1 MSLGQL
7 VLELKLD
14 GNQFTV
20 NLKQAQGQ
28 LGQFVL
34 GAQRANSV
42 IRQAESGTRKWGNVI
57 RDTVIGLALARDAI
71 RTLGD
76 VTFGWQKAIIST
88 NSEMEKSIA
97 LMRNFSK
104 QKDTMIAT
112 QEAVGDVTKLLARA
126 STSPFNLTS
135 ITDAFV
141 KLRVGGVDPVF
152 KSLDTLVDSVAAFGG
167 SGENL
172 KRAGV
177 ALQQMAGKGVVS
189 MEELRQQLGESVP
202 TAINAMA
209 DALGTSYSK
218 LVKEIS
224 QGKVTSKPAILAMM
238 QELELSFK
246 GASGAMMNTWGG
258 AVAQFETGMKRL
270 AVSFGGLDKDGFAG
284 NGYLKTVTHELKGI
298 NEVLSSPEMIRS
310 AKELGQSL
318 AELIS
323 KVASGTKWIIEHRDS
338 IYEWGKALLYLWAA
352 FKGATLIGGFIS
364 TAGAAMGRLSLA
376 MIQMRM
382 QGLSATAALRA
393 QAIALTGFNSAAAI
407 AAAGFVRIATGSNAA
422 AVAVRILGVALGT
435 LAGPIGVV
443 IALAATL
450 GYSWYENKKAANA
463 ATEAVLALNGALTD
477 NAQLKILSDARDG
490 KKKAYDDKFGAGAS
504 KFNGYA
510 SKEEAAAYEKEKKE
524 AAAELKKIDEDF
536 TKARL
541 GVANSLAETDAQGQ
555 IAANSTAVSRISD
568 AYRIDKE
575 NLREQFQKEAKKDGK
590 KFDDDGFAAA
600 LVQLKRIKVQDEVAL
615 YEEEMGKAQEK
626 INSLIGN
633 SAKTIRGNPIM
644 TQEQLQELQT
654 AKKLLVDY
662 REKASDAKDS
672 LQDMGKVKLAD
683 TLVDPGAKAGKPA
696 FDAMTIFVDGLRKKL
711 ATLDAKIDETNPYLA
726 QLGATIESLG
736 GKKLPNFD
744 KVYSEGVKL
753 AEQTWA
759 LEKAQ
764 KAVTK
769 SSNEYKEAQE
779 RIGQIGAMITAKLAK
794 AENLNPWEKA
804 SADAVRYEEELDEVM
819 KTLEQTKRA
828 AYDAQVAGA
837 GAGVLKK
844 LEEDAVVTGAKVDEL
859 KAKIEALKVSDTAKK
874 MTEDAQSISDSL
886 MSTTDRTKTEYDRQ
900 TAWADQFYAKHKE
913 QLAQDG
919 AAEAAYTEY
928 RKQLTNQ
935 YMRDTESGLDAWIR
949 QNKDATEQYK
959 SLWGSAMDKFNDTL
973 VDGMVNGK
981 LELSSFVE
989 YVLKEFLRIQMAKQM
1004 AMMAEGVSGQ
1014 SGLLGTIAS
1023 GIGSYFGGGG
1033 AAAGNGMAA
1042 GSAGAKSSSL
1052 GASQAGYSSKYF
1064 ANGGIMTEY
1073 GELALKK
1080 YAKGGIAKTPQV
1092 AIYGEGSG
1100 AEAYVPLPDG
1110 RSIPVTMSGGAAGG
1124 GGAPAT
1130 GAVPVEVNIYNQ
1142 GGEQVAGSS
1151 NQSFDGEKMVIDVV
1165 LKQLSQP
1172 SAMRT
1177 AVKGVA

>member
-42 IRQAESGTRKWGNVI
+42 IKQAESGTRKWGSVI

-71 RTLGD
+71 RTLAD
-76 VTFGWQKAIIST
+76 VTFGWQKAIISA
-88 NSEMEKSIA
+88 NSEMEKSIM
-97 LMRNFSK
+97 LMKNFSK
-104 QKDTMIAT
+104 QKDPMVAT

-141 KLRVGGVDPVF
+141 KLRVGGVEPVF

-177 ALQQMAGKGVVS
+177 AIQQMAGKGVVS

-238 QELELSFK
+238 QELERSFA
-246 GASGAMMNTWGG
+246 GSAAAMMDTWGG
-258 AVAQFETGMKRL
+258 AVAQFETGVKKL
-270 AVSFGGLDKDGFAG
+270 AVAFGGLNENGYEQD
-284 NGYLKTVTHELKGI
+284 GYLKTVTHELQGL
-298 NEVLSSPEMIRS
+298 NDVLSSPEMIQS
-310 AKELGQSL
+310 ARELGKSL
-318 AELIS
+318 AELITT
-323 KVASGTKWIIEHRDS
+323 VANGTKWIIEHRAA
-338 IYEWGKALLYLWAA
+338 IYEWSKALLYLWVA
-352 FKGATLIGGFIS
+352 FKGASILGSVLT
-364 TAGAAMGRLSLA
+364 TAGTAMGALSMK

-382 QGLSATAALRA
+382 QGQGVISTMAGLAGSMS
-393 QAIALTGFNSAAAI
+393 GWNSAAAV
-407 AAAGFVRIATGSNAA
+407 AAGGATRIATGSAA
-422 AVAVRILGVALGT
+422 AGTAVRLLGGALGII
-435 LAGPIGVV
+435 AGPIGLVAGLA
-443 IALAATL
+443 IAGGLA
-450 GYSWYENKKAANA
+450 WYEYKKGVNDA
-463 ATEAVLALNGALTD
+463 EKAVLGLQGALTTM
-477 NAQLKILSDARDG
+477 AQLQTLGNVKERMQSEYDDNFVNNNKAMILSNYASLEDYKAA
-490 KKKAYDDKFGAGAS
+490 KKKSEDEIAKVNADMLKARENVAEAGA
-504 KFNGYA
+504 
-510 SKEEAAAYEKEKKE
+510 
-524 AAAELKKIDEDF
+524 
-536 TKARL
+536 
-541 GVANSLAETDAQGQ
+541 QQ
-555 IAANSTAVSRISD
+555 IANGEIQANAKALGEVSRK
-568 AYRIDKE
+568 YVIDKE
-575 NLREQFQKEAKKDGK
+575 AVRKKMQDEAKASGK
-590 KFDDDGFAAA
+590 KLDEDA
-600 LVQLKRIKVQDEVAL
+600 LAVAFVAEQKKRVEAEITL
-615 YEEEMGKAQEK
+615 YEDAIK
-626 INSLIGN
+626 
-633 SAKTIRGNPIM
+633 KT
-644 TQEQLQELQT
+644 ET
-654 AKKLLVDY
+654 AKKELTPNNGKSGDPVSVEQLAKIKAADKALDEY
-662 REKASDAKDS
+662 RLKASEARDA
-672 LQDMGKVKLAD
+672 LQTLGKVTLKD

-696 FDAMTIFVDGLRKKL
+696 FDGMTIFVDGLRKKL
-711 ATLDAKIDETNPYLA
+711 ATLDAKIEETNPYLA
-726 QLGATIESLG
+726 QLGATVEALG

-744 KVYSEGVKL
+744 QVYAEGVKL

-804 SADAVRYEEELDEVM
+804 SADAVRYEEELDETM
-819 KTLEQTKRA
+819 KKLEETKRA
-828 AYDAQVAGA
+828 AYEAQVAGT
-837 GAGVLKK
+837 GGGVLKK

-886 MSTTDRTKTEYDRQ
+886 MSTTDRTKVEYDRQ
-900 TAWADQFYAKHKE
+900 TAWADQFYAKHKD

-919 AAEAAYTEY
+919 AAEAAYNEY

-959 SLWGSAMDKFNDTL
+959 TLWGSAMDKFNDTL

-1004 AMMAEGVSGQ
+1004 AMMADSVSGS

-1023 GIGSYFGGGG
+1023 GIGSYFGGSG
-1033 AAAGNGMAA
+1033 GNGMAA

-1052 GASQAGYSSKYF
+1052 GASAEGYSSKYF

-1080 YAKGGIAKTPQV
+1080 YAKGGVAKTPQV

-1110 RSIPVTMSGGAAGG
+1110 RSIPVTMSGGAAGND
-1124 GGAPAT
+1124 GASAT

-1151 NQSFDGEKMVIDVV
+1151 NQSFDGEKMIIDVV

>member
-34 GAQRANSV
+34 GAQRANTV
-42 IRQAESGTRKWGNVI
+42 IKQAESGTRKWGSVI

-71 RTLGD
+71 RTLAD
-76 VTFGWQKAIIST
+76 VTFGWQKAIISA
-88 NSEMEKSIA
+88 NSEMEKSIM
-97 LMRNFSK
+97 LMKNFSK
-104 QKDTMIAT
+104 QKDPMVAT

-141 KLRVGGVDPVF
+141 KLRVGGVEPVF

-177 ALQQMAGKGVVS
+177 AIQQMAGKGVVS

-238 QELELSFK
+238 QELERSFA
-246 GASGAMMNTWGG
+246 GSAAAMMDTWGG
-258 AVAQFETGMKRL
+258 AVAQFETGVKKL
-270 AVSFGGLDKDGFAG
+270 AVAFGGLNENGYEQD
-284 NGYLKTVTHELKGI
+284 GYLKTVTHELQGL
-298 NEVLSSPEMIRS
+298 NDVLSSPEMIQS
-310 AKELGQSL
+310 ARELGKSL
-318 AELIS
+318 AELITT
-323 KVASGTKWIIEHRDS
+323 VANGTKWIIEHRAA
-338 IYEWGKALLYLWAA
+338 IYEWSKALLYLWVA
-352 FKGATLIGGFIS
+352 FKGASILGSVLT
-364 TAGAAMGRLSLA
+364 TAGTAMGALSMK

-382 QGLSATAALRA
+382 QGQGVISTMAGLAGSMS
-393 QAIALTGFNSAAAI
+393 GWNSAAAV
-407 AAAGFVRIATGSNAA
+407 AAGGATRIATGSAA
-422 AVAVRILGVALGT
+422 AGTAVRLLGGALGVI
-435 LAGPIGVV
+435 AGPIGLVAGLA
-443 IALAATL
+443 IAGGLA
-450 GYSWYENKKAANA
+450 WYEYKKGVNDA
-463 ATEAVLALNGALTD
+463 EKAVLGLQGALTTM
-477 NAQLKILSDARDG
+477 AQLQTLSGVKERMTQEF
-490 KKKAYDDKFGAGAS
+490 DDKFGKGNFTIGMQGDFANIGEYRKAKAAAQEEMSKIDADMLKARENVAEAGA
-504 KFNGYA
+504 
-510 SKEEAAAYEKEKKE
+510 
-524 AAAELKKIDEDF
+524 
-536 TKARL
+536 
-541 GVANSLAETDAQGQ
+541 QQ
-555 IAANSTAVSRISD
+555 IANGEIQANAKALGEVSRK
-568 AYRIDKE
+568 YVIDKE
-575 NLREQFQKEAKKDGK
+575 AVRKKMQDEAKASGK
-590 KFDDDGFAAA
+590 KLDEDA
-600 LVQLKRIKVQDEVAL
+600 LAVAFVAEQKKRVEAEITL
-615 YEEEMGKAQEK
+615 YEDAIK
-626 INSLIGN
+626 
-633 SAKTIRGNPIM
+633 KT
-644 TQEQLQELQT
+644 ET
-654 AKKLLVDY
+654 AKKELTPNNGKSGDPVSVEQLAKIKAADKALDEY
-662 REKASDAKDS
+662 RLKASEARDA
-672 LQDMGKVKLAD
+672 LTTLGKVTLKD

-696 FDAMTIFVDGLRKKL
+696 FDGMSIFVDGLRKKL
-711 ATLDAKIDETNPYLA
+711 ATLDAKIEETNPYLA
-726 QLGATIESLG
+726 QLGATVEALG

-744 KVYSEGVKL
+744 QVYAEGVKL

-804 SADAVRYEEELDEVM
+804 SADAVRYEEELDETM
-819 KTLEQTKRA
+819 KKLEETKRA
-828 AYDAQVAGA
+828 AYEAQVAGT
-837 GAGVLKK
+837 GGGVLKK

-886 MSTTDRTKTEYDRQ
+886 MSTTDRTKVEYDRQ
-900 TAWADQFYAKHKE
+900 TAWADQFYAKHKD

-919 AAEAAYTEY
+919 AAEAAYNEY

-959 SLWGSAMDKFNDTL
+959 TLWGSAMDKFNDTL

-1004 AMMAEGVSGQ
+1004 AMMADSVSGS

-1023 GIGSYFGGGG
+1023 GIGSYFGGSG
-1033 AAAGNGMAA
+1033 GNGMAA

-1052 GASQAGYSSKYF
+1052 GASAEGYSSKYF

-1080 YAKGGIAKTPQV
+1080 YAKGGVAKTPQV

-1110 RSIPVTMSGGAAGG
+1110 RSIPVTMSGGAAGND
-1124 GGAPAT
+1124 GASAT

-1151 NQSFDGEKMVIDVV
+1151 NQSFDGEKMIIDVV

>member
-34 GAQRANSV
+34 GAQRANTV
-42 IRQAESGTRKWGNVI
+42 IKQAESGSRRWGSTI
-57 RDTVIGLALARDAI
+57 RDMVIGLALARDAI
-71 RTLGD
+71 RTLSD
-76 VTFGWQKAIIST
+76 VTLGWQKAIIGA

-97 LMRNFSK
+97 LMKNFSK
-104 QKDTMIAT
+104 QKDPMVAT

-152 KSLDTLVDSVAAFGG
+152 KSLDTLVDAVSAFGG
-167 SGENL
+167 SGDNL

-177 ALQQMAGKGVVS
+177 AIQQMAGKGVVS

-238 QELELSFK
+238 QELERSF
-246 GASGAMMNTWGG
+246 GGTAASMMDTWGG
-258 AVAQFETGMKRL
+258 AVAQFETGMKKL
-270 AVSFGGLDKDGFAG
+270 AVAFGGLNEDGYEKE
-284 NGYLKTVTHELKGI
+284 GYLKTVTHELQGL
-298 NEVLSSPEMIRS
+298 NEILNSPEMIQS
-310 AKELGQSL
+310 ARELGKSL
-318 AELIS
+318 ADLITT
-323 KVASGTKWIIEHRDS
+323 VASGTKWIIEQRGA
-338 IYEWGKALLYLWAA
+338 IYDWAKALLYLWVA
-352 FKGATLIGGFIS
+352 FKGVSIVSGALAG
-364 TAGAAMGRLSLA
+364 AGAAMGALSLR

-382 QGLSATAALRA
+382 QGIGVMATM
-393 QAIALTGFNSAAAI
+393 TGMLGAMSGWNSAAAI
-407 AAAGFVRIATGSNAA
+407 AAGGAVRIATGSAA
-422 AVAVRILGVALGT
+422 AGAAVRILGGALGVI
-435 LAGPIGVV
+435 AGPIGLVAGLA
-443 IALAATL
+443 IAGAYA
-450 GYSWYENKKAANA
+450 WYDYKKGVNDA
-463 ATEAVLALNGALTD
+463 EKAVLGLQGALTTM
-477 NAQLKILSDARDG
+477 AQLQTLTNVKERLQTEHEEKFVNNNKAFILSNFVSMEDYRAA
-490 KKKAYDDKFGAGAS
+490 KKKSED
-504 KFNGYA
+504 
-510 SKEEAAAYEKEKKE
+510 
-524 AAAELKKIDEDF
+524 ELAKVDADML
-536 TKARL
+536 KARES
-541 GVANSLAETDAQGQ
+541 VAEVAAGQIANAEIQANAKSLAE
-555 IAANSTAVSRISD
+555 VSRR
-568 AYRIDKE
+568 YVIDKE
-575 NLREQFQKEAKKDGK
+575 AIRKEMQDKAKASGK
-590 KFDDDGFAAA
+590 KLDEDA
-600 LVQLKRIKVQDEVAL
+600 LALAFLAEQRKRAEAEIAL
-615 YEEEMGKAQEK
+615 YEEAIVKTEAAQKELTPNNGKSGEPASVEQLAKIKAAGKALDEYRLK
-626 INSLIGN
+626 VSEARDALMAIG
-633 SAKTIRGNPIM
+633 KTTLP
-644 TQEQLQELQT
+644 
-654 AKKLLVDY
+654 
-662 REKASDAKDS
+662 
-672 LQDMGKVKLAD
+672 D
-683 TLVDPGAKAGKPA
+683 TLVDPGAKAGKGA
-696 FDAMTIFVDGLRKKL
+696 FDGMTIFVDGLRKKL

-726 QLGATIESLG
+726 QLGATVESLG

-744 KVYSEGVKL
+744 KVYAEGVKL

-769 SSNEYKEAQE
+769 SSNEYKDAQE
-779 RIGQIGAMITAKLAK
+779 RLGQIGGLITAKMAK
-794 AENLNPWEKA
+794 AENMNPWEKA
-804 SADAVRYEEELDEVM
+804 SADAVRYEEELDEM
-819 KTLEQTKRA
+819 LALLEKTKRE
-828 AYDAQVAGA
+828 AYDAQVAGT
-837 GAGVLKK
+837 GDGVLKK
-844 LEEDAVVTGAKVDEL
+844 LEQEAVVTGAKVDEL

-900 TAWADQFYAKHKE
+900 TAWADAFYAKHKD

-928 RKQLTNQ
+928 RKQLNNQ
-935 YMRDTESGLDAWIR
+935 YLRDTESGLDAWIR
-949 QNKDATEQYK
+949 QNRDATEQYK

-973 VDGMVNGK
+973 VDGLVSGK
-981 LELSSFVE
+981 FELSSFVE

-1004 AMMAEGVSGQ
+1004 ALMADSVSGS

-1023 GIGSYFGGGG
+1023 GIGSYFTGGSS
-1033 AAAGNGMAA
+1033 AGNGLAS
-1042 GSAGAKSSSL
+1042 GSAGATSSSL

-1110 RSIPVTMSGGAAGG
+1110 RSIPVTMSGGATGNSS
-1124 GGAPAT
+1124 PAT
-1130 GAVPVEVNIYNQ
+1130 GAVPVEVNVYNQ
-1142 GGEQVAGSS
+1142 GGEQMSGTS